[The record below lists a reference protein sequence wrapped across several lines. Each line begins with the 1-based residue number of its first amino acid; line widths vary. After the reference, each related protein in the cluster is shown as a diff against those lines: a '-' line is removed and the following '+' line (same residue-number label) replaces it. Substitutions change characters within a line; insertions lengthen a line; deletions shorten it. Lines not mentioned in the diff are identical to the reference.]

1 MDNFKCEEKR
11 DIMKTLL
18 DVNKKRNNL
27 LLTIWI
33 SFCLIGIMYLAVTGF
48 IFLVINNTTTTSAKY
63 TYDIDTLTQTLDL
76 ITTNCGS
83 TYIVKRYGD
92 TKYYVFT
99 NITRP
104 DGYSKYEYEL
114 LSDCLGGK

>member
-1 MDNFKCEEKR
+1 
-11 DIMKTLL
+11 MKKLL
-18 DVNKKRNNL
+18 DVNKKKNNL
-27 LLTIWI
+27 LLKIWI

-48 IFLVINNTTTTSAKY
+48 IFLVINIHTTTSRKY

-76 ITTNCGS
+76 ITTNCGE
-83 TYIVKRYGD
+83 THIVKKPFD

-99 NITRP
+99 KITIP
-104 DGYSKYEYEL
+104 GGYSKYEYVL